1 MSTKNLTPSQFMKQI
16 KGERIAKLN
25 AMLYIIQAKHNA
37 MRNPMTKE
45 SPYKRTN
52 KDAKAIAWDNLIS
65 DLLLVDAN
73 IHNAQHCY
81 VDVEAIRSQVSR
93 SL

>member
-1 MSTKNLTPSQFMKQI
+1 MKQI
-16 KGERIAKLN
+16 KGERIAKLQ
-25 AMLYIIQAKHNA
+25 AMHDIIQAKVDA
-37 MRNPMTKE
+37 MRNPITKE

-52 KDAKAIAWDNLIS
+52 KDAKAIAWDILIN
-65 DLLLVDAN
+65 DLLLVANN
-73 IHNAQHCY
+73 IHNAQHGF